1 MFFNSIENIY
11 AIIYSIKDLHF
22 AMTNYQF
29 HLSRIV
35 QPNFMLLQV
44 LKHLFK
50 RFCMVS
56 SMEKTLVGILLFCLM
71 GNPVKAQIS
80 PPGLGEANTA
90 FWSAFGVKRQLD
102 SLGKKQS
109 LSYIALGRKSSP
121 DNDNLFSKQ
130 AIFVLNHEV
139 YHSFAPHQ
147 QYSYAI
153 SYRRQPVYED
163 AAPYE
168 KEGLEQEIRLY
179 GRYAYTFTL
188 GKRLKLKNT
197 IRQEFRKFFDPDFN
211 PVEENFQLR
220 TRLKTQLTYNLSA
233 KNNQKLAVSAEGLFS
248 ISYLHEPEPQ
258 WTAFGYRE
266 LRLGVYYMVNIP
278 NSPFTVDIGYVNDLI
293 RNSRS
298 ITKGGVHY
306 LAADLVW
313 NLPYKKK

>member
-1 MFFNSIENIY
+1 MVFKIEK
-11 AIIYSIKDLHF
+11 A
-22 AMTNYQF
+22 
-29 HLSRIV
+29 V
-35 QPNFMLLQV
+35 
-44 LKHLFK
+44 
-50 RFCMVS
+50 
-56 SMEKTLVGILLFCLM
+56 VGILLLCLL
-71 GNPVKAQIS
+71 GNSVQAQIS

-109 LSYIALGRKSSP
+109 LSYIALGQKSSP

-153 SYRRQPVYED
+153 SYRRQSVYED

-188 GKRLKLKNT
+188 GKKWKLKNT
-197 IRQEFRKFFDPDFN
+197 IRQEFRKFFDPDFH

-220 TRLKTQLTYNLSA
+220 TRLKTQLTYNLSP

-266 LRLGVYYMVNIP
+266 LRLGVYYMANIP
-278 NSPFTVDIGYVNDLI
+278 NSPFTVDVGYVNDLI
-293 RNSRS
+293 RNSHS

-306 LAADLVW
+306 LAADLIW